1 MQPPPADSQVVSK
14 LTNEDKSVAS
24 KSSEGPSLDAS
35 SKMIAGVGTLASGRQ
50 ISFRRLP
57 PPSNVTSTETTTTD
71 KYRNET
77 KESAEMSG
85 SGETATAQKR
95 CRKSKMKSGT
105 GK

>member
-24 KSSEGPSLDAS
+24 KSSEGPSLDTPA
-35 SKMIAGVGTLASGRQ
+35 MIAGVGTLASGRQ

-57 PPSNVTSTETTTTD
+57 SPSNVTSTETTTTD
-71 KYRNET
+71 KCRNET
-77 KESAEMSG
+77 KDMSG
-85 SGETATAQKR
+85 SGKTATAQKR
-95 CRKSKMKSGT
+95 RRKNKIKSGP